1 MKKILLMAALAL
13 AACGG
18 GSPPPEQ
25 GYGAE
30 PQLPAPEHSMLP
42 TVNPAST
49 AVWPAG
55 AAPQAPD
62 GFTVTRFAE
71 GLEHPRWIYV
81 LPNGDVLVAES
92 FTKPSQGGIT
102 AWIANQVQRRAGALA
117 PSAYRITLLRDSD
130 GDGDV
135 DERHVF
141 AENLNQPIGMV
152 LVGASLFVGNTDAV
166 VRFAYTPGALRVGNS
181 GETVLRLPFRAGDN
195 GHWTRNLIARPDG
208 SKIYVSVGSSSNIA
222 DNGLD
227 AEQGRAAIWEFDPDG
242 SNARTFASGLR
253 NPVGMA
259 WNPQTGALWTVVNE
273 RDMLGDNLVP
283 DYMTSVRDGAF
294 YGWPFYYWGDHR
306 DERVPL
312 PANVRLQAPTAP
324 DFALGAHTASLGLM
338 FYTGTALPERYRNGA
353 FVGQHGSWNRRERV
367 GYKVVFVPFENGQ
380 PAGQVE
386 DFLTGFLNER
396 GEAQGRPVGI
406 AMDQTGA
413 VLVADDVG
421 NIIWRVAPA
430 SSGH

>member
-1 MKKILLMAALAL
+1 MKKILLAAAVLL

-18 GSPPPEQ
+18 RSPPPES

-30 PQLPAPEHSMLP
+30 PELPAPERTLLP
-42 TVNPAST
+42 TVNPAPAT
-49 AVWPAG
+49 VWPAG
-55 AAPQAPD
+55 AAPHAPE

-71 GLEHPRWIYV
+71 GLQHPRWVYV

-92 FTKPSQGGIT
+92 STKPSQGGIT
-102 AWIANQVQRRAGALA
+102 AWIANQVQRRAGALS
-117 PSAYRITLLRDSD
+117 PSADRITLLRDNN
-130 GDGDV
+130 GDGAV

-141 AENLNQPIGMV
+141 AENLNQPFGMA
-152 LVGASLFVGNTDAV
+152 LVGGYFFVGNTDAV
-166 VRFAYTPGALRVGNS
+166 VRFAYTPGALRAGNI
-181 GETVLRLPFRAGDN
+181 GETVLRLPYRAGDN

-222 DNGLD
+222 DNGME
-227 AEQGRAAIWEFDPDG
+227 AEEGRAAIWEFDPDG

-294 YGWPFYYWGDHR
+294 YGWPFFYWGDHR

-312 PANVRLQAPTAP
+312 PANARLQAPTAP

-367 GYKVVFVPFENGQ
+367 GYKVAFVPFENGQ

-396 GEAQGRPVGI
+396 GEAQGRPVGV

-413 VLVADDVG
+413 ILVADDVG
-421 NIIWRVAPA
+421 NIIWRVAPT
-430 SSGH
+430 SSDH

>member
-1 MKKILLMAALAL
+1 MVGRSI
-13 AACGG
+13 
-18 GSPPPEQ
+18 
-25 GYGAE
+25 
-30 PQLPAPEHSMLP
+30 
-42 TVNPAST
+42 
-49 AVWPAG
+49 
-55 AAPQAPD
+55 
-62 GFTVTRFAE
+62 
-71 GLEHPRWIYV
+71 
-81 LPNGDVLVAES
+81 
-92 FTKPSQGGIT
+92 
-102 AWIANQVQRRAGALA
+102 
-117 PSAYRITLLRDSD
+117 
-130 GDGDV
+130 
-135 DERHVF
+135 
-141 AENLNQPIGMV
+141 IG
-152 LVGASLFVGNTDAV
+152 
-166 VRFAYTPGALRVGNS
+166 
-181 GETVLRLPFRAGDN
+181 
-195 GHWTRNLIARPDG
+195 
-208 SKIYVSVGSSSNIA
+208 
-222 DNGLD
+222 
-227 AEQGRAAIWEFDPDG
+227 
-242 SNARTFASGLR
+242 
-253 NPVGMA
+253 
-259 WNPQTGALWTVVNE
+259 
-273 RDMLGDNLVP
+273 
-283 DYMTSVRDGAF
+283 
-294 YGWPFYYWGDHR
+294 GDHR